1 MKPELTPAELRILH
15 GLLRNPSDVA
25 AWLDDIQ
32 HTACAAILRFP
43 KLAKECTAHLFDS
56 PDGFYLAVYRAIV
69 ATNYCTDDAYAA
81 FSRKIGTDVWAER
94 FAELLGHPVTETVGR
109 MKVEQLKQF
118 VAWKYRQQK
127 RAA

>member
-1 MKPELTPAELRILH
+1 MKSELTPAELRILH
-15 GLLRNPSDVA
+15 GLLRSPTDVA

-43 KLAKECTAHLFDS
+43 KLARECTAHLFDS
-56 PDGFYLAVYRAIV
+56 PDGFYVAVYRATV
-69 ATNYCTDDAYAA
+69 AANYCAEGTYAA
-81 FSRKIGTDVWAER
+81 LSRKIGTHVWAER
-94 FAELLGHPVTETVGR
+94 FAELLGHPVTENVGR
-109 MKVEQLKQF
+109 MKIEQLKQF